1 MMRYYCSQ
9 VNDKSVDKNI
19 KVFGWVAKR
28 RDHGGII
35 FVDLR
40 DHSGILQ
47 LVFNPDNKDL
57 FEKAESIRSEFVICV
72 QGTVNKRLEGA
83 VNKDIPSGSIEIIVS
98 KLEILNKSEN
108 PPFKINDPNVN
119 EDQRLQYRY
128 LDIRNDKM
136 QNNIRFRSKLVAS
149 IREYFYSRD
158 FIDVETPV
166 LTKTTP
172 EGARDY
178 LVPSRVHERKFFA
191 LPQSPQLFKQT
202 LMVGGMDKY
211 FQIARCFRDEDLR
224 ADRQPEFTQLDVEL
238 SFVNEEDIILL
249 VEGLCLSLI
258 HI

>member
-98 KLEILNKSEN
+98 KLEILNNGVSSEKN
-108 PPFKINDPNVN
+108 NNKPFRIITV
-119 EDQRLQYRY
+119 
-128 LDIRNDKM
+128 RNK
-136 QNNIRFRSKLVAS
+136 
-149 IREYFYSRD
+149 
-158 FIDVETPV
+158 
-166 LTKTTP
+166 
-172 EGARDY
+172 
-178 LVPSRVHERKFFA
+178 
-191 LPQSPQLFKQT
+191 
-202 LMVGGMDKY
+202 
-211 FQIARCFRDEDLR
+211 
-224 ADRQPEFTQLDVEL
+224 
-238 SFVNEEDIILL
+238 
-249 VEGLCLSLI
+249 
-258 HI
+258 